1 MNPSRRVGT
10 SRYDLPVEGE
20 APIARRLIDAE
31 RRVHRILRAQFTNAR
46 WNLGTSFAQVE
57 VMELLHEAVQL
68 HPGEIGRRL
77 LITRQ
82 SATHLVRQLE
92 RASLVETW
100 RLEGG
105 SVGVRL
111 TEIGRES
118 MVHCFDALLPT
129 FDLIEALDEDRQS
142 RLVKD
147 LRAWEDALHPR
158 LLPWWVKDPF

>member
-1 MNPSRRVGT
+1 
-10 SRYDLPVEGE
+10 VEGE
-20 APIARRLIDAE
+20 TPSARRLIDAE
-31 RRVHRILRAQFTNAR
+31 RRVHRILRAQFTDAL
-46 WNLGTSFAQVE
+46 WDLGTSFAQVE
-57 VMELLHEAVQL
+57 VMELLHAALQL

-100 RLEGG
+100 RLDGG

-111 TEIGRES
+111 TEIGQEGV
-118 MVHCFDALLPT
+118 VHCLDALRPT
-129 FDLIEALDEDRQS
+129 FDLIEGLDGDRRS

-147 LRAWEDALHPR
+147 LRAWENALQLR
-158 LLPWWVKDPF
+158 LLPWRVKDPF